1 MLDVR
6 RPMSG
11 CYRAGMGHEDERDAL
26 ARYLEDHNLK
36 RTRQRDI
43 ILDAFLTAKGHVSS
57 EDLYQTIR
65 KKNPR
70 IGYTTVYRTMKLFV
84 EAGLAEER
92 HFDDGVARYEIEQ
105 EHHDHL
111 VCTKCGRIVEFES
124 DLIEKTQTDIAAKY
138 GFRILRHR
146 HELYGHCSNCRDD

>member
-1 MLDVR
+1 
-6 RPMSG
+6 
-11 CYRAGMGHEDERDAL
+11 MGHEVERDAL
-26 ARYLEDHNLK
+26 ARYLENHHLK
-36 RTRQRDI
+36 RTRQRDV
-43 ILDAFLTAKGHVSS
+43 ILDAFLAAKGHVSS
-57 EDLYQTIR
+57 EDLYQSIR

-92 HFDDGVARYEIEQ
+92 HFDDGVARYEVEQ

-124 DLIEKTQTDIAAKY
+124 DLIEKTQTEIAAKY
-138 GFRILRHR
+138 GFRVLRHR

>member
-1 MLDVR
+1 
-6 RPMSG
+6 
-11 CYRAGMGHEDERDAL
+11 MGHEVERDAL
-26 ARYLEDHNLK
+26 ARYLEAHSLK
-36 RTRQRDI
+36 RTRQRDV
-43 ILDAFLTAKGHVSS
+43 ILDVFLAAKGHVSS

-92 HFDDGVARYEIEQ
+92 HFDDGVARYEVEQ
-105 EHHDHL
+105 DHHDHL

-124 DLIEKTQTDIAAKY
+124 DLIEKTQTEIAAKY